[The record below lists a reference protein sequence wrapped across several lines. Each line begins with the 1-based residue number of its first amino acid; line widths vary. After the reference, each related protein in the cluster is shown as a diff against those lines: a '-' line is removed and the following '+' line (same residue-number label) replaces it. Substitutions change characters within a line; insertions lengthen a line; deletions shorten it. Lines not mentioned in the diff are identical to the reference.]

1 MEARVQHA
9 WDLSPREAAELQ
21 RSLAP
26 RIVLRGAPVGVR
38 LVAGVD
44 VSVGSRF
51 RRTPGRGAVV
61 VLSYPE
67 MEPVEQSV
75 VEQDVAFPYVP
86 GLLSFRE
93 IPVLLPAFS
102 RLIAIPD
109 LLLVDGQGWAH
120 PRRMGL
126 ASHLG
131 LLLDIPTIGCA
142 KSRLIG
148 EFGPLGE
155 ERGSIAYLRHGGE
168 IIGAA
173 VRTRARTKP
182 VFTSIGHRIGLDEA
196 IDWTLRLAPHYR
208 VPVPT
213 RLAHQAAAGRALTLA
228 LSLWERGKE
237 GTADGG

>member
-1 MEARVQHA
+1 MEARVQHR
-9 WDLSPREAAELQ
+9 WDLSPREAMELQ

-26 RIVLRGAPVGVR
+26 QIILRGGPDVVR

-44 VSVGSRF
+44 VAVGGRL

-93 IPVLLPAFS
+93 IPVLLPAFA
-102 RLIAIPD
+102 RLNSVPD
-109 LLLVDGQGWAH
+109 LLLVDGHGWAH

-142 KSRLIG
+142 KSKLIG

-155 ERGSIAYLRHGGE
+155 ERGSIAHLRHDGE
-168 IIGAA
+168 VIGAA
-173 VRTRARTKP
+173 VRTRTRTNP
-182 VFTSIGHRIGLDEA
+182 VFISVGHRIGLDEA
-196 IDWTLRLAPHYR
+196 IDWSLRLAPSYR
-208 VPVPT
+208 VPCPT
-213 RLAHQAAAGRALTLA
+213 RLAHQAAAGRMVVNSAVN
-228 LSLWERGKE
+228 RG
-237 GTADGG
+237 